1 MASITK
7 RGNGYRI
14 KVSCGYDINGKQI
27 VKSMTWE
34 PKVSMT
40 ARQIEKELQRQATVF
55 EEKCR
60 SGQFID
66 SSIKFAKFADIWLK
80 EYAEKQL
87 KAKTI
92 AGYND
97 ILKRVNLD
105 IGHIYLDKI
114 QTVHLLSFYDNL
126 REEGIRKDIK
136 YKSKT
141 DLTPIILKEYG
152 TKVEFAEKS
161 EIAII
166 TLSNACKGKNVS
178 QSTAEKISD
187 ALKLKINDIFEADAE
202 KVCLSEK
209 TIQHYHQLISSILQ
223 TAVHWQVLFSNP
235 CESIKNP
242 KAKRKEST
250 YLEDT
255 EVMQLLNSF
264 QNEPLK

>member
-40 ARQIEKELQRQATVF
+40 ARQIEKELQRQAT
-55 EEKCR
+55 
-60 SGQFID
+60 
-66 SSIKFAKFADIWLK
+66 
-80 EYAEKQL
+80 
-87 KAKTI
+87 
-92 AGYND
+92 
-97 ILKRVNLD
+97 
-105 IGHIYLDKI
+105 
-114 QTVHLLSFYDNL
+114 
-126 REEGIRKDIK
+126 DIK

-152 TKVEFAEKS
+152 TKAEFAEKS

-209 TIQHYHQLISSILQ
+209 TIQPYIGK
-223 TAVHWQVLFSNP
+223 
-235 CESIKNP
+235 C
-242 KAKRKEST
+242 
-250 YLEDT
+250 Y
-255 EVMQLLNSF
+255 F
-264 QNEPLK
+264 QIPVKG